1 MEDIN
6 IALLIDSDNISARY
20 IAGILRELSKYGK
33 ITIRRMYGD
42 WSQDRLH
49 SWMKCASR
57 YSLTPIMQPNNTPGK
72 NASDIGL
79 IIDAMDILYT
89 GDVQGFCIVSSDG
102 DFNKLATRLREAG
115 KFVIGMG
122 EKKTPES
129 FRVSCERF
137 IFLNIVN
144 DEEDSEED
152 SAASSRAKTRTARR
166 KASGTS
172 GAGGSS
178 GASGA
183 GGSSGAGGAYAAS
196 ASSASASAASVSAA
210 AGSGYGAGSKSG
222 YGAAGSGG
230 GFGYGT
236 AGSGGSGYGTV
247 GSGGGSTA
255 LRAPSGA
262 GGGFGI
268 LPSSG
273 GAAYGGIPSS
283 AADYDDDTDGDADI
297 TDKATIENA
306 IVKMIT
312 DNNAEGK
319 ETGLGEI
326 GSRLVII
333 FPDFDVRN
341 YHYSKLSEF
350 LKDFPSLKVENRDS
364 AVWVSLNSSSDSEI
378 EQQILRIF
386 TAHNTRDMYLTTLKR
401 ELEAVNPNLEAT
413 IRRSGVTR
421 FSVYLNRMIPSVEVN
436 GRYVMLKK

>member
-1 MEDIN
+1 MEDLN
-6 IALLIDSDNISARY
+6 IALLIDSDNVSSRY
-20 IAGILRELSKYGK
+20 ISGILNELSKYGK

-49 SWMKCASR
+49 SWMKCSSR
-57 YSLTPIMQPNNTPGK
+57 FSLTPIMQPNNTPGK

-129 FRVSCERF
+129 FRASCERF
-137 IFLNIVN
+137 IFLDVI
-144 DEEDSEED
+144 ESEDPGKTSATGSRSA
-152 SAASSRAKTRTARR
+152 SAAQ
-166 KASGTS
+166 SGTS
-172 GAGGSS
+172 AT
-178 GASGA
+178 
-183 GGSSGAGGAYAAS
+183 
-196 ASSASASAASVSAA
+196 SSASATNATGSSVGTSTTTIGSRRRRLTPSLVSETSAAYKLP
-210 AGSGYGAGSKSG
+210 GP
-222 YGAAGSGG
+222 
-230 GFGYGT
+230 T
-236 AGSGGSGYGTV
+236 APARFADEEADQDFDSDSE
-247 GSGGGSTA
+247 A
-255 LRAPSGA
+255 L
-262 GGGFGI
+262 F
-268 LPSSG
+268 
-273 GAAYGGIPSS
+273 
-283 AADYDDDTDGDADI
+283 

-306 IVKMIT
+306 IVNIIT

-326 GSRLVII
+326 GSRLVKI

-341 YHYSKLSEF
+341 YHYSKLSEY

-378 EQQILRIF
+378 EQQILKIF
-386 TAHNTRDMYLTTLKR
+386 KKHDTDDMYLTTLQK
-401 ELEAVNPNLEAT
+401 ELSAVNPNLEAS

-421 FSVYLNRMIPSVEVN
+421 FSVYLHRMIPSVEVN
-436 GRYVMLKK
+436 GRHVLLRKE